1 MWGVAGQVWKT
12 GTGRAVLERSGDV
25 PNEEDAV
32 LGGPWRGCCTNE
44 ERVSK
49 LSACKLQQ
57 KGNESN
63 EGMDKALPA
72 VTVDNENTKAHKR
85 VHTQK

>member
-1 MWGVAGQVWKT
+1 MQA
-12 GTGRAVLERSGDV
+12 AADS
-25 PNEEDAV
+25 
-32 LGGPWRGCCTNE
+32 
-44 ERVSK
+44 
-49 LSACKLQQ
+49 QQ
-57 KGNESN
+57 GNESN